1 MKKEKKMHTRNS
13 YRNRRIF
20 VRDVWTGLKK
30 KKKKGRALPYGREAS
45 TENRKPNGQPNKYIA
60 VAEQSKPASPGLQWS
75 TQCTQY
81 SSLLLVSRLGLLE
94 QKNIL
99 NESEEE
105 LRKAVAELSFFFAS

>member
-1 MKKEKKMHTRNS
+1 MFEPG
-13 YRNRRIF
+13 
-20 VRDVWTGLKK
+20 WK